1 MSTRRYSACPTQS
14 ASVFYMQS
22 CKQRNWLFGV

>member
-1 MSTRRYSACPTQS
+1 MSIQIYPACPTQS
-14 ASVFYMQS
+14 ASVIYTQG